1 MSEPVQLAII
11 AVIASLTTGTIV
23 VAVGVWADGRR
34 KRADAGL
41 AERANEH
48 NELVKV
54 RMEYR
59 ERIEK
64 LEKRLDEKDA
74 EIRTLTKDLGAANVV
89 IAQQTA
95 KIADLEADLAQLHR
109 ERGAPHG

>member
-1 MSEPVQLAII
+1 MSDAVTLAII
-11 AVIASLTTGTIV
+11 GVISSLVTGTLV
-23 VAVGVWADGRR
+23 VSVGVWADGRR
-34 KRADAGL
+34 KRADANV
-41 AERANEH
+41 ATQANEH

-64 LEKRLDEKDA
+64 LERRLDEKDA
-74 EIRTLTKDLGAANVV
+74 QIGVLNKDLAAANVT
-89 IAQQTA
+89 IARQET

-109 ERGAPHG
+109 ERTP

>member
-34 KRADAGL
+34 KRADAGV
-41 AERANEH
+41 AAMAADQ

-59 ERIEK
+59 ERIER
-64 LEKRLDEKDA
+64 LEKRLDDKDA
-74 EIRTLTKDLGAANVV
+74 EIRILTKDLGTANVT
-89 IAQQTA
+89 IAQQAARIT
-95 KIADLEADLAQLHR
+95 DLEADLAQLHR
-109 ERGAPHG
+109 ERETRK

>member
-1 MSEPVQLAII
+1 MPESVQLAII
-11 AVIASLTTGTIV
+11 AVIASLCTGTIV

-41 AERANEH
+41 VTAANEH

-59 ERIEK
+59 ERIER
-64 LEKRLDEKDA
+64 LEKRLDDKDA
-74 EIRTLTKDLGAANVV
+74 QISALQQSLSDARV
-89 IAQQTA
+89 IVAQQAARIT
-95 KIADLEADLAQLHR
+95 DLEEDLASLHKER
-109 ERGAPHG
+109 EARP

>member
-1 MSEPVQLAII
+1 MSDAVTLAII
-11 AVIASLTTGTIV
+11 GVISSLITGTLV

-34 KRADAGL
+34 KRADAGV
-41 AERANEH
+41 AASAIEQ

-74 EIRTLTKDLGAANVV
+74 ELRGLSKELADARV
-89 IAQQTA
+89 IVAQQAA

-109 ERGAPHG
+109 EREARP